1 MCGISLFLSNVW
13 ILINYFFPLC
23 LLLKHF
29 IYKPVKTI
37 AYRNIST
44 SILIKEDMM
53 DKLKQMTDDML
64 VTLYLEGNNSAFD
77 TLLNRHQDRLFNYI
91 FFLVRSREVAED
103 IFQETFVKA
112 ITTLQ
117 QGRYQNDGKFSAW
130 ITRIAHNLVIDQ
142 FRVERNENTVSNDEM
157 EYDILNDAK
166 LSEGNIENR
175 MVNEQVLKD
184 VRALIDEL
192 PDCQR
197 EVVFMRYYQD
207 LSFKDIADMT
217 GVSINTALGRMRYAV
232 LNMRR
237 IAAEKC
243 ISLALE

>member
-1 MCGISLFLSNVW
+1 M
-13 ILINYFFPLC
+13 
-23 LLLKHF
+23 
-29 IYKPVKTI
+29 
-37 AYRNIST
+37 
-44 SILIKEDMM
+44 E
-53 DKLKQMTDDML
+53 KLKQMTDDML

-77 TLLNRHQDRLFNYI
+77 ILLNRHQDRLFNYI
-91 FFLVRSREVAED
+91 YFLVRSREVAED

-117 QGRYQNDGKFSAW
+117 QGRYQNDGKFAAW

-142 FRVERNENTVSNDEM
+142 FRIERNENAISNDET
-157 EYDILNDAK
+157 EFDLLNDAK
-166 LSEGNIENR
+166 FAEGTIENK
-175 MVNEQVLKD
+175 MVNEQILKD

-207 LSFKDIADMT
+207 LSFKEIADMT

-237 IAAEKC
+237 IAAEKS
-243 ISLALE
+243 ISLVLE

>member
-1 MCGISLFLSNVW
+1 MEN
-13 ILINYFFPLC
+13 
-23 LLLKHF
+23 
-29 IYKPVKTI
+29 
-37 AYRNIST
+37 
-44 SILIKEDMM
+44 
-53 DKLKQMTDDML
+53 LKQMTDDVL
-64 VTLYLEGNNSAFD
+64 VALYLQGNNSAFD
-77 TLLNRHQDRLFNYI
+77 ILLNRHQDRLFNYI

-117 QGRYQNDGKFSAW
+117 QGRYQNDGKFAAW

-142 FRVERNENTVSNDEM
+142 FRIERNENAISNDEV
-157 EYDILNDAK
+157 EFDLLNDAK
-166 LSEGNIENR
+166 LAEGTIENR

-207 LSFKDIADMT
+207 LSFKEISDIT

-237 IAAEKC
+237 IAEEKC
-243 ISLALE
+243 ISLTLE

>member
-1 MCGISLFLSNVW
+1 MEN
-13 ILINYFFPLC
+13 
-23 LLLKHF
+23 
-29 IYKPVKTI
+29 
-37 AYRNIST
+37 
-44 SILIKEDMM
+44 
-53 DKLKQMTDDML
+53 LKQMTDDML
-64 VTLYLEGNNSAFD
+64 VALYLEGNNSAFD
-77 TLLNRHQDRLFNYI
+77 ILLNRHQDRLFNYI
-91 FFLVRSREVAED
+91 YFLVRSREVAED

-117 QGRYQNDGKFSAW
+117 QGRYQNDGKFAAW

-142 FRVERNENTVSNDEM
+142 FRIERNENTVSNDEA
-157 EYDILNDAK
+157 EYDLLNDAK
-166 LSEGNIENR
+166 LSEGTIENR

-207 LSFKDIADMT
+207 LSFKEIADMT

-237 IAAEKC
+237 IAEEKC
-243 ISLALE
+243 ISLVLE

>member
-1 MCGISLFLSNVW
+1 M
-13 ILINYFFPLC
+13 
-23 LLLKHF
+23 
-29 IYKPVKTI
+29 
-37 AYRNIST
+37 
-44 SILIKEDMM
+44 E
-53 DKLKQMTDDML
+53 KLKQMTDDML

-77 TLLNRHQDRLFNYI
+77 ILLNRHQDRLFNYI
-91 FFLVRSREVAED
+91 YFLVRSREVAED

-117 QGRYQNDGKFSAW
+117 QGRYQNDGKFAAW

-142 FRVERNENTVSNDEM
+142 FRIERNENAISNDET
-157 EYDILNDAK
+157 EFDLLNDAK
-166 LSEGNIENR
+166 YAEGTIENK
-175 MVNEQVLKD
+175 MVNEQILKD

-207 LSFKDIADMT
+207 LSFKEIADMT

-237 IAAEKC
+237 IAEEKR
-243 ISLALE
+243 ISLVL

>member
-1 MCGISLFLSNVW
+1 
-13 ILINYFFPLC
+13 
-23 LLLKHF
+23 
-29 IYKPVKTI
+29 
-37 AYRNIST
+37 
-44 SILIKEDMM
+44 
-53 DKLKQMTDDML
+53 MTDDML
-64 VTLYLEGNNSAFD
+64 VALYLEGNNSAFD
-77 TLLNRHQDRLFNYI
+77 ILLNRHQDRLFNYI

-117 QGRYQNDGKFSAW
+117 QGRYQNDGKFAAW

-142 FRVERNENTVSNDEM
+142 FRIERNENAISNDEV
-157 EYDILNDAK
+157 EFDLLNDAK
-166 LSEGNIENR
+166 LAEGTIENR

-184 VRALIDEL
+184 VRALIDEV

-207 LSFKDIADMT
+207 LSFKEISDIT

-237 IAAEKC
+237 IAEEKC
-243 ISLALE
+243 ISLTLE

>member
-1 MCGISLFLSNVW
+1 M
-13 ILINYFFPLC
+13 
-23 LLLKHF
+23 
-29 IYKPVKTI
+29 
-37 AYRNIST
+37 
-44 SILIKEDMM
+44 E
-53 DKLKQMTDDML
+53 KLKQMTDDML

-77 TLLNRHQDRLFNYI
+77 ILLNRHQDRLFNYI

-117 QGRYQNDGKFSAW
+117 QGRYQNDGKFAAW

-142 FRVERNENTVSNDEM
+142 FRVERNENAISNDET
-157 EYDILNDAK
+157 EFDLLNDAK
-166 LSEGNIENR
+166 FAEGTIENR
-175 MVNEQVLKD
+175 MVNEQILKD

-207 LSFKDIADMT
+207 LSFKEIADMT
-217 GVSINTALGRMRYAV
+217 GVSINTALGRMRYAI

-237 IAAEKC
+237 IAAEKS
-243 ISLALE
+243 ISLVLE